1 MKQLVYVIA
10 LASTVLL
17 ASCGIYPRHRYET
30 NPLSGIQKMTDPTT
44 GKEVILVPMRHLSTA
59 DSYARL
65 RDYIDML
72 KAGGYV
78 TFCEGVMRMPY
89 HMDTVNEISMSE
101 LYRFFDTVTFTAAEL
116 QRLDTIIRKDR
127 RVMGSYI
134 GRGGYGGTGNKK
146 PRGKEKKKK

>member
-78 TFCEGVMRMPY
+78 TLCEGVMRM
-89 HMDTVNEISMSE
+89 
-101 LYRFFDTVTFTAAEL
+101 A
-116 QRLDTIIRKDR
+116 
-127 RVMGSYI
+127 
-134 GRGGYGGTGNKK
+134 
-146 PRGKEKKKK
+146 